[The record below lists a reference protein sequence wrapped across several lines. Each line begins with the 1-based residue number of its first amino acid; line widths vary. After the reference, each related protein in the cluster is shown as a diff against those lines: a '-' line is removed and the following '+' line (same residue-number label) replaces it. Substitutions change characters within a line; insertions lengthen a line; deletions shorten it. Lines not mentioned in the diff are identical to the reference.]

1 MGRHPHRTRAPAD
14 RHARLG
20 LDLVLRGLRDTDRAV
35 AAFLG

>member
-1 MGRHPHRTRAPAD
+1 MDEHPHRTRLPAD

-20 LDLVLRGLRDTDRAV
+20 LDLVLRGLRDTDRAL